1 MKYWILC
8 CFFLLNTLTANDVIC
23 FYNARLIKD
32 HQLIK
37 EDLWIQNGKI
47 IPEQETADQSIDV
60 QGQILAPGYI
70 DLQLNGAFGIDF
82 SVQPEKV
89 TEVAAQLPRFGV
101 TAFLPTLIS
110 LPKEN
115 YPTFI
120 NHLKL
125 ARSNGSEILGVHL
138 EGPFFA
144 FNKRGAHRPEF
155 IQSIDT
161 SVESFYGDLSFVK
174 IVTLAPELS
183 NALSFIEDLKA
194 KGICIS
200 AGHTEANYQEAKRGI
215 SAGVTMATHL
225 FNAMAPINHR
235 SPNLVTAFLTDEKLY
250 YSVIADGIHLDPAII
265 RLAWKSNPEGL
276 ILITDAMEALGQKE
290 GVYKLGTMDVK
301 VENGK
306 ATILGTETIAGSVIS
321 LDAAVRYFYQ
331 TTKCSLV
338 EAIEAASLKPAEVL
352 GLKNKGH
359 LQIDADADF
368 IILDEELNVRATYVK
383 GIKLYSQD

>member
-1 MKYWILC
+1 
-8 CFFLLNTLTANDVIC
+8 
-23 FYNARLIKD
+23 
-32 HQLIK
+32 
-37 EDLWIQNGKI
+37 
-47 IPEQETADQSIDV
+47 
-60 QGQILAPGYI
+60 
-70 DLQLNGAFGIDF
+70 
-82 SVQPEKV
+82 
-89 TEVAAQLPRFGV
+89 
-101 TAFLPTLIS
+101 
-110 LPKEN
+110 
-115 YPTFI
+115 
-120 NHLKL
+120 
-125 ARSNGSEILGVHL
+125 
-138 EGPFFA
+138 
-144 FNKRGAHRPEF
+144 
-155 IQSIDT
+155 
-161 SVESFYGDLSFVK
+161 
-174 IVTLAPELS
+174 
-183 NALSFIEDLKA
+183 
-194 KGICIS
+194 
-200 AGHTEANYQEAKRGI
+200 
-215 SAGVTMATHL
+215 
-225 FNAMAPINHR
+225 
-235 SPNLVTAFLTDEKLY
+235 
-250 YSVIADGIHLDPAII
+250 VIADGIHLDPAII